1 MVRLHGF
8 ILYFRFFL
16 DKQEKT
22 AKLNTNSEGV
32 PNHCG
37 QIGRVYMTCIAFPP
51 TI

>member
-1 MVRLHGF
+1 MGSYC
-8 ILYFRFFL
+8 ILVFL

-51 TI
+51 TILNII